1 MVQKSSYFKTLEVF
15 FTEPTN
21 LHFVKEI
28 SRKIKI
34 APTSIKKN
42 IQLLLKENLIIKKE
56 SKPFDGYVANRNNQ
70 KFIFLKKVYNLF
82 SLEEIKDFVQKNI
95 SPKLFIV
102 FGSYSLG
109 EDIENSDID
118 LFILSKIKKLD
129 LTKFEKNLK
138 REINLIILKDF
149 KDLEKPLQNKVHN
162 GILLSGGYDE

>member
-1 MVQKSSYFKTLEVF
+1 MVQKSSYFRTLEVF

-21 LHFVKEI
+21 LHFIKEI

-56 SKPFDGYVANRNNQ
+56 SKPFDGYIANRNNQ

-82 SLEEIKDFVQKNI
+82 SLEEIKDFVEKNI
-95 SPKLFIV
+95 SPKLFVV

-118 LFILSKIKKLD
+118 LFMISKIKKLD

-138 REINLIILKDF
+138 REINLIILNDF
-149 KDLEKPLQNKVHN
+149 KDLEKPLQHKVHN
-162 GILLSGGYDE
+162 GILLCGGYDG

>member
-1 MVQKSSYFKTLEVF
+1 MVQKSSYFRTLEVF

-21 LHFVKEI
+21 LHFIKEI

-82 SLEEIKDFVQKNI
+82 SLEEIKDFVEKNI
-95 SPKLFIV
+95 SPKLFVV

-118 LFILSKIKKLD
+118 LFMLSKTKKLD
-129 LTKFEKNLK
+129 LKKFEKNLE
-138 REINLIILKDF
+138 REINLIILNDF
-149 KDLEKPLQNKVHN
+149 KDLEKPLQHKVHN
-162 GILLSGGYDE
+162 GILLCGGYDG

>member
-118 LFILSKIKKLD
+118 LFILSQIKK
-129 LTKFEKNLK
+129 
-138 REINLIILKDF
+138 
-149 KDLEKPLQNKVHN
+149 
-162 GILLSGGYDE
+162 